1 MERCE
6 ASHLPLLLLAEPVRG
21 SFSPEQSGGGAD
33 WALPVHILEPNITI
47 STKHAAVKNIS
58 MRNMFFFEIESG
70 LLESELG
77 GSFKKSNHHH
87 FSSLVRERLFPVKF
101 AADPPC
107 NCLATALPC
116 HATAADPFAPNDQDH
131 SFGQIFTQKP
141 PQRT

>member
-70 LLESELG
+70 LLESELE

-87 FSSLVRERLFPVKF
+87 FSSLVRERLFLAKF
-101 AADPPC
+101 AAD
-107 NCLATALPC
+107 LL
-116 HATAADPFAPNDQDH
+116 
-131 SFGQIFTQKP
+131 
-141 PQRT
+141 